1 MNCFTFWIINSYWVA
16 ASQDAMGNTVR
27 ERMQEY
33 LCMYTC
39 VEKNMHISTFA
50 CMQNTN
56 KACGKERE
64 RYLYWGRFLVYLYIL
79 LFWFEEDVIIH
90 IYNHG
95 WEKNL
100 SIYELPFS
108 LPKQFLCLS
117 SFTGLLPIS
126 LKESLSWIHERQK
139 TKLKL
144 LRLWSPFDLSSNP
157 NPATSSLWNHG
168 SITYLL
174 WAQFSLQ
181 QNAGNENLPPHR
193 CNED

>member
-1 MNCFTFWIINSYWVA
+1 
-16 ASQDAMGNTVR
+16 
-27 ERMQEY
+27 MQWATPWENVCRNIYVCTHVWKKICIY
-33 LCMYTC
+33 LHLHVCKTPTKHVVKKGRDIYTEADSLYIYIFCYCGLKKTWLFMYITM
-39 VEKNMHISTFA
+39 VEKKILAST
-50 CMQNTN
+50 N
-56 KACGKERE
+56 
-64 RYLYWGRFLVYLYIL
+64 YLFHCQSSYYW
-79 LFWFEEDVIIH
+79 
-90 IYNHG
+90 
-95 WEKNL
+95 
-100 SIYELPFS
+100 
-108 LPKQFLCLS
+108 QFLCLS